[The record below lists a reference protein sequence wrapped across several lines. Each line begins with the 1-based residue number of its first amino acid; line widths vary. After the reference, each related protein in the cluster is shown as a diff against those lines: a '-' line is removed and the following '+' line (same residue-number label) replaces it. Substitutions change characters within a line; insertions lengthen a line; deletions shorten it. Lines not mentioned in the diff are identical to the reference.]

1 MNRRGFTVIELMA
14 AMAVGGMCLAILAGL
29 GHTVLATAASQRT
42 YIEDHE
48 RRMEGA
54 LWLRE
59 AIANAATG
67 LEGSSPFVGT
77 ESSATFST
85 YLATARGWPEP
96 VTVRLALEADGIW
109 LRGSHVS
116 VRVLPDARSLDVDY
130 LGTLGASSPW
140 LRGWNSAVD
149 IPLALRLRVEQ
160 GGRLD
165 TLVLRTYGS
174 QS

>member
-1 MNRRGFTVIELMA
+1 MSRRGFTVIELMA
-14 AMAVGGMCLAILAGL
+14 AIAVGGICLAMLAGL
-29 GHTVLATAASQRT
+29 GHTVLASVAGQRT
-42 YIEDHE
+42 HIENHE

-59 AIANAATG
+59 AVANAAAG
-67 LEGSSPFVGT
+67 LEVSSPFVGT

-85 YLATARGWPEP
+85 FLTTARGWHEP
-96 VTVRLALEADGIW
+96 VTVRLSLEADGIW
-109 LRGSHVS
+109 LRGENVT
-116 VRVLPDARSLDVDY
+116 VRVLPDARSLAVDY
-130 LGTLGASSPW
+130 LGALGAGSPW

-149 IPLALRLRVEQ
+149 VPLALRLRIERS
-160 GGRLD
+160 GRLD